1 MRHQPQATR
10 HAPAITTG
18 RSEKMTNQTTLEG
31 SLLAPYR
38 SAEMLLQNRVVMAS
52 MTRGRAKNA
61 ALVPTELHVDYYR
74 QRASAGLIMTEATW
88 ISREAIGSINVPG
101 LFTEEQTIAWRA
113 VTDAVHDAGGRIF
126 AQLAHSGAVSHPD
139 FFDGRLPMAPSAV
152 NPGQRS
158 FTSSGFKETVAPR
171 AMTLDE
177 IKRTVADYAAAAR
190 NARLAGFDGVELH
203 AATTYLMPEFLNSS
217 LNQRQDQYG
226 GSPENRARI
235 VLEALEAMSTD
246 RARSPRGDDRRM
258 GKRQGRHQDRPDR

>member
-1 MRHQPQATR
+1 MVVKPRFEHHKGRSDMSDSVESLLVGGNFTVSGGTQATG

-18 RSEKMTNQTTLEG
+18 RREKMTNQTTLEG

-38 SAEMLLQNRVVMAS
+38 FAEMLLQNRVVMAS

-61 ALVPTELHVDYYR
+61 ALVPTDLHVDYYR

-152 NPGQRS
+152 NPG
-158 FTSSGFKETVAPR
+158 SGHSRPR
-171 AMTLDE
+171 AS
-177 IKRTVADYAAAAR
+177 RR
-190 NARLAGFDGVELH
+190 
-203 AATTYLMPEFLNSS
+203 
-217 LNQRQDQYG
+217 
-226 GSPENRARI
+226 
-235 VLEALEAMSTD
+235 
-246 RARSPRGDDRRM
+246 RSPPAR
-258 GKRQGRHQDRPDR
+258 

>member
-1 MRHQPQATR
+1 MESTNRVPFWLSGYDAFDIRWGVPVPGLTDL
-10 HAPAITTG
+10 AITTG
-18 RSEKMTNQTTLEG
+18 RREKMTNQTTLEG

-38 SAEMLLQNRVVMAS
+38 FAEILLQNRIVMAS

-61 ALVPTELHVDYYR
+61 SLVPTELHVDYYR
-74 QRASAGLIMTEATW
+74 QRASAGLIITEATW
-88 ISREAIGSINVPG
+88 ISREAIGSTNVPG

-171 AMTLDE
+171 AMTLGE

-190 NARLAGFDGVELH
+190 N
-203 AATTYLMPEFLNSS
+203 
-217 LNQRQDQYG
+217 
-226 GSPENRARI
+226 
-235 VLEALEAMSTD
+235 
-246 RARSPRGDDRRM
+246 
-258 GKRQGRHQDRPDR
+258 